1 MKANILDRIAATKR
15 AEVEALKQIMPLETL
30 SELSRAVRRPPLS
43 LKDSVR
49 SRETAVIAEHK
60 RRSPSK
66 GEISPMSQVA
76 EIAETYAVNGA
87 AGMSVLTDTAYFGGS
102 LADLAL
108 ARRTAPWL
116 PLLRKE
122 FMVDEYQLYEA
133 RVYGAD
139 AVLLIAAMLDADSLG
154 RLNDTAHALGL
165 QTLVELHSEK
175 ELEKLPSDADLVGVN
190 NRDLT
195 TFSTDISVA
204 SGLIGRIPADTVKI
218 AESGIRNPSD
228 LRRLKDAGFDGFLI
242 GEALM
247 SAPAPGIALQEFLAA
262 GL

>member
-1 MKANILDRIAATKR
+1 MNFQKK
-15 AEVEALKQIMPLETL
+15 
-30 SELSRAVRRPPLS
+30 
-43 LKDSVR
+43 
-49 SRETAVIAEHK
+49 
-60 RRSPSK
+60 
-66 GEISPMSQVA
+66 
-76 EIAETYAVNGA
+76 
-87 AGMSVLTDTAYFGGS
+87 
-102 LADLAL
+102 
-108 ARRTAPWL
+108 
-116 PLLRKE
+116 
-122 FMVDEYQLYEA
+122 
-133 RVYGAD
+133 
-139 AVLLIAAMLDADSLG
+139 
-154 RLNDTAHALGL
+154 